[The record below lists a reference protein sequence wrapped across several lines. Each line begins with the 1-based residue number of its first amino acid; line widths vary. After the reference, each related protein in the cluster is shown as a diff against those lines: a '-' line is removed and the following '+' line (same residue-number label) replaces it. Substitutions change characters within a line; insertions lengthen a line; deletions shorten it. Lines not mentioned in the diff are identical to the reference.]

1 MARKLQITGDGGLT
15 IPTAA
20 VDDEACSSASGKE
33 IRLTAQRHL
42 HIKGTN
48 FGSVIAG
55 TPATAEV
62 MIHRAATSGTLRNF
76 RALLTLDGSST
87 SVAYDLKKNGTTV
100 LSGAVTL
107 THSSGDGVAVSGTIS
122 SATYSAGDRFTIS
135 QTVSSSTGAQGPWA
149 EAEFDETAA

>member
-1 MARKLQITGDGGLT
+1 MPRKLQITGDGGLT
-15 IPTAA
+15 IPTGA
-20 VDDEACSSASGKE
+20 VDDEAHTSASGKE
-33 IRLTAQRHL
+33 VRLTALRHL

-48 FGSVIAG
+48 FGSVVGG

-62 MIHRAATSGTLRNF
+62 TIHRAATSGTIRNF
-76 RALLTLDGSST
+76 RVYLTADGSST
-87 SVAYDLKKNGTTV
+87 SIAYDLKKNGTTV

-107 THSSGDGVAVSGTIS
+107 THSTGDGVAVAGTIS